1 MKSRPPLKEI
11 GEMLIDAEGKEYFF
25 RPSFINMTRIGDPSE
40 IVAAFYD
47 LHHDEVAALI
57 HSAHQAFG
65 MIPSWLIEHI
75 KSSSYGRKALMAAME
90 VMTACCDEDVTP
102 LIGEMR
108 QAKASGKAF
117 KMKSGAMD
125 AFEIIVIAQS
135 LISHG
140 VIGKAK
146 VRKLQRHENNQATSE
161 FNAFEYISAARNH
174 FSMSREEA
182 EQLTMTEF
190 QLLISAKYPDQKGFT
205 KEEYEAVTDNHF
217 AKKARRLEREKQN
230 KKQAVPG

>member
-1 MKSRPPLKEI
+1 MKSRSPLKEI

-47 LHHDEVAALI
+47 LHHDEVAALVQ
-57 HSAHQAFG
+57 SAQQAFG
-65 MIPSWLIEHI
+65 LIPFWLIEHI
-75 KSSSYGRKALMAAME
+75 KSSSYGRKALMSAID

-108 QAKASGKAF
+108 QAKAPGKAF

-146 VRKLQRHENNQATSE
+146 VRKLQRHENNQATPE

-174 FSMSREEA
+174 FSMSRAEA

-190 QLLISAKYPDQKGFT
+190 QLLIAAKYPDQKGFT
-205 KEEYEAVTDNHF
+205 KDEYDAIANDYL
-217 AKKARRLEREKQN
+217 AKKAKRIAKS
-230 KKQAVPG
+230 K

>member
-1 MKSRPPLKEI
+1 MKSRSPLKEI

-47 LHHDEVAALI
+47 LHHDEVAALVQ
-57 HSAHQAFG
+57 SAQQAFG
-65 MIPSWLIEHI
+65 LIFSWLIEHI
-75 KSSSYGRKALMAAME
+75 KSSSYGRKALMSAMD

-108 QAKASGKAF
+108 QAKAPGKAF

-146 VRKLQRHENNQATSE
+146 VRKLQRHENNQATPE

-174 FSMSREEA
+174 FSMSRAEA

-190 QLLISAKYPDQKGFT
+190 QLLIAAKYPDQKGFT
-205 KEEYEAVTDNHF
+205 KDEYDAIANDYL
-217 AKKARRLEREKQN
+217 AKKAKRIAKS
-230 KKQAVPG
+230 K

>member
-1 MKSRPPLKEI
+1 MKSRSPLKEI

-47 LHHDEVAALI
+47 LHHDEVAALVQ
-57 HSAHQAFG
+57 SAQQAFG
-65 MIPSWLIEHI
+65 LIPSWLIEHI
-75 KSSSYGRKALMAAME
+75 KSNSYGRKALMSAMD

-108 QAKASGKAF
+108 QAKAPGKAF

-146 VRKLQRHENNQATSE
+146 VRKLQRHENNQATPE

-174 FSMSREEA
+174 FSMSRAEA

-190 QLLISAKYPDQKGFT
+190 QLLIAAKYPDQKGFT
-205 KEEYEAVTDNHF
+205 KDEYDAIANDYL
-217 AKKARRLEREKQN
+217 AKKAKRIAKS
-230 KKQAVPG
+230 K